1 MALHDYMTGTDFE
14 FEARPNP
21 LAAADKDLSEAYA
34 NAKRRNRREEIQ
46 KKIDNLEAQKKELQ
60 DRLASVRAHSLSGM
74 SEDEV
79 VALAKSRGIRD
90 QDIATW
96 LQARGQ
102 MSARKTSAAQTKALE
117 DAAAAE
123 KERTKNELIQSI
135 YDAET
140 AYENAKAKASRPGDE
155 DKATLEADSRAKKN
169 RLDSLKKEFA
179 KYGESWESYTSQQA
193 PQEQQTQSPEISE
206 NGNAPTENDAEEIE
220 LTDAEKKILGETKVG
235 KFYEPTTKNQE
246 KRALKNEA
254 QEAIRKK
261 GEEEERK
268 RKARKD
274 QLDGIKE
281 DLAIIGIK
289 DASKFD
295 ASKLAGYVYNFETS
309 DDRNDK
315 AKAGAVARLKSF
327 VGSDKEFKDWPSLK
341 ALFPESTKK

>member
-1 MALHDYMTGTDFE
+1 MALHDYMTGTDIE
-14 FEARPNP
+14 FGAMPNP
-21 LAAADKDLSEAYA
+21 LAAADMDLSEANA
-34 NAKRRNRREEIQ
+34 NAERRARREEIQ
-46 KKIDNLEAQKKELQ
+46 KKINNLETQKKELQ

-74 SEDEV
+74 SDDDV

-90 QDIATW
+90 QDITTW

-123 KERTKNELIQSI
+123 KERNKTELIQSI

-140 AYENAKAKASRPGDE
+140 DYENAKAKARRPGDE

-169 RLDSLKKEFA
+169 RLDSLKKELA

-193 PQEQQTQSPEISE
+193 PQETQTQTPQIPKEETPAE
-206 NGNAPTENDAEEIE
+206 NEGEEIE
-220 LTDAEKKILGETKVG
+220 LTDAEKKALGETKVG
-235 KFYEPTTKNQE
+235 KFNEPTTKNQE

-274 QLDGIKE
+274 QLDGIKK
-281 DLAIIGIK
+281 DLDIIGIY
-289 DASKFD
+289 DTAG
-295 ASKLAGYVYNFETS
+295 LARYVLNFEKS
-309 DDRNDK
+309 EDRNDK
-315 AKAGAVARLKSF
+315 ANSGAVARLKSF

-341 ALFPESTKK
+341 ALFPGK

>member
-1 MALHDYMTGTDFE
+1 MALHDYITGTDIE
-14 FEARPNP
+14 FEVTPNP
-21 LAAADKDLSEAYA
+21 LAAADIDLSVAKA
-34 NAKRRNRREEIQ
+34 NAESRERREEIQ
-46 KKIDNLEAQKKELQ
+46 KKIDKLEAQKKQLQ
-60 DRLASVRAHSLSGM
+60 KRLASVRAHSLSGM
-74 SEDEV
+74 SDDDV

-140 AYENAKAKASRPGDE
+140 SYENAKAKASRPGDE

-179 KYGESWESYTSQQA
+179 KYGESWEIYTSHQKQT
-193 PQEQQTQSPEISE
+193 QEQHD
-206 NGNAPTENDAEEIE
+206 NDPTENEGEEIE
-220 LTDAEKKILGETKVG
+220 LTDEEKKALGETKIG
-235 KFYEPTTKNQE
+235 KFNEPTTKNQE
-246 KRALKNEA
+246 KRTIKNEA
-254 QEAIRKK
+254 QESIRKK
-261 GEEEERK
+261 REEEERK

-274 QLDGIKE
+274 QLDGIKK
-281 DLAIIGIK
+281 DIAIIGIY
-289 DASKFD
+289 DA
-295 ASKLAGYVYNFETS
+295 AGLARYVKNFNKS

-315 AKAGAVARLKSF
+315 VKAGAVSRIESF
-327 VGSDKEFKDWPSLK
+327 VGRDKEFKDYPSLK

>member
-1 MALHDYMTGTDFE
+1 MALHDYMTGADIE
-14 FEARPNP
+14 FGEKPNP
-21 LAAADKDLSEAYA
+21 LASADMDLSEAYA
-34 NAKRRNRREEIQ
+34 NAERRNRRKEIQ
-46 KKIDNLEAQKKELQ
+46 KKIDNLEAQKKKLQ

-74 SEDEV
+74 SDDDV
-79 VALAKSRGIRD
+79 VALAKSRRIRD

-96 LQARGQ
+96 LHARGQ

-123 KERTKNELIQSI
+123 KERTKNELVQSI

-140 AYENAKAKASRPGDE
+140 AYENAKAKERRPGDE
-155 DKATLEADSRAKKN
+155 EKATLEADSRAKKN

-193 PQEQQTQSPEISE
+193 TQEQQTKTPKISE
-206 NGNAPTENDAEEIE
+206 NDNTPTENDAEEIE
-220 LTDAEKKILGETKVG
+220 LTDAEKKALGETKVG

-246 KRALKNEA
+246 KRTLKNEA

-261 GEEEERK
+261 NEEEERK
-268 RKARKD
+268 RKARKE

-295 ASKLAGYVYNFETS
+295 ASKLAGYVYNFENS

-315 AKAGAVARLKSF
+315 PKAGAVARLKSF

>member
-1 MALHDYMTGTDFE
+1 MALHDYMTGTDIE
-14 FEARPNP
+14 FEVTPNP
-21 LAAADKDLSEAYA
+21 LAAADMDLSEAKS
-34 NAKRRNRREEIQ
+34 NAERRARREEIQ
-46 KKIDNLEAQKKELQ
+46 KKIDNLEAQKKQLQ

-74 SEDEV
+74 SDDDV

-102 MSARKTSAAQTKALE
+102 MSARKTSASQTKALE

-155 DKATLEADSRAKKN
+155 DKATLEADSRSKKN

-179 KYGESWESYTSQQA
+179 KYGESWESYTSQQTT
-193 PQEQQTQSPEISE
+193 QDQQTQTPQI
-206 NGNAPTENDAEEIE
+206 PTENDPSENEGEEIE

-235 KFYEPTTKNQE
+235 KFNEPTTKNQE

-254 QEAIRKK
+254 HEAIRKK
-261 GEEEERK
+261 REEEERK
-268 RKARKD
+268 RKDRKE
-274 QLDGIKE
+274 QLDGIKK
-281 DLAIIGIK
+281 DLDIIGIY
-289 DASKFD
+289 DTAG
-295 ASKLAGYVYNFETS
+295 LARYVLNFEKS
-309 DDRNDK
+309 EDRNDK
-315 AKAGAVARLKSF
+315 AKSGAVARLKSF

-341 ALFPESTKK
+341 ALFPGK

>member
-1 MALHDYMTGTDFE
+1 MAIHDYLTGTDIE
-14 FEARPNP
+14 FEVTPNP
-21 LAAADKDLSEAYA
+21 LAAADA
-34 NAKRRNRREEIQ
+34 NLEIAKVNAARRERRDEIQ
-46 KKIDNLEAQKKELQ
+46 KKIDRLKAQREQLQKSLE
-60 DRLASVRAHSLSGM
+60 SVRAHSLSRM
-74 SEDEV
+74 SDDDV

-96 LQARGQ
+96 LQSRGQ

-179 KYGESWESYTSQQA
+179 KYGESWESYTSQQES
-193 PQEQQTQSPEISE
+193 QEQQTQTNDIPK
-206 NGNAPTENDAEEIE
+206 NDNAPTENEGEKIEMTEE
-220 LTDAEKKILGETKVG
+220 EKKVLGETKVG

-246 KRALKNEA
+246 KRAIKNEA
-254 QEAIRKK
+254 QESIRKK
-261 GEEEERK
+261 REEEERK

-274 QLDGIKE
+274 QLDGIKK
-281 DLAIIGIK
+281 DLAIIGIY
-289 DASKFD
+289 DA
-295 ASKLAGYVYNFETS
+295 AGLARYVKNFNKS

-315 AKAGAVARLKSF
+315 VKAGAVSRIDSF
-327 VGSDKEFKDWPSLK
+327 VGSDKEFKDYPSLK
-341 ALFPESTKK
+341 TLFPESTKK

>member
-21 LAAADKDLSEAYA
+21 LAAADIDLSEAYA
-34 NAKRRNRREEIQ
+34 NAERRNRRKEIQ
-46 KKIDNLEAQKKELQ
+46 KKINNLEAQKKEKQ
-60 DRLASVRAHSLSGM
+60 DRLNSLRAHSLSRM
-74 SEDEV
+74 SDDDV

-140 AYENAKAKASRPGDE
+140 SYENAKAKASRPGDE

-193 PQEQQTQSPEISE
+193 PQETQTQ
-206 NGNAPTENDAEEIE
+206 NDTTEDEEQIE
-220 LTDAEKKILGETKVG
+220 LTDEEKKVLGETKVG
-235 KFYEPTTKNQE
+235 KFNEPTTKNQE
-246 KRALKNEA
+246 KRAIKNEA
-254 QEAIRKK
+254 QETIRKK
-261 GEEEERK
+261 REEEKRK

-274 QLDGIKE
+274 QIDGIKK
-281 DLAIIGIK
+281 DIAIIGIY
-289 DASKFD
+289 DA
-295 ASKLAGYVYNFETS
+295 AGLARYVKNFNKSE
-309 DDRNDK
+309 DRNDK
-315 AKAGAVARLKSF
+315 VKAGAVARIESF
-327 VGSDKEFKDWPSLK
+327 VGSDKEFKDYPSLK

>member
-1 MALHDYMTGTDFE
+1 MALHDYITGTDIE
-14 FEARPNP
+14 FEVTPNP
-21 LAAADKDLSEAYA
+21 LAAADIDLSVAKA
-34 NAKRRNRREEIQ
+34 NAERRERREEIQ
-46 KKIDNLEAQKKELQ
+46 KKIDKLEAQKKQLQ
-60 DRLASVRAHSLSGM
+60 KSLASVRAHSLSGM
-74 SEDEV
+74 SDDDV

-140 AYENAKAKASRPGDE
+140 SYENAKAKASRAGDE

-179 KYGESWESYTSQQA
+179 KYGESWESYTSQQKQ
-193 PQEQQTQSPEISE
+193 PQELHD
-206 NGNAPTENDAEEIE
+206 NDPTENEGEEIE
-220 LTDAEKKILGETKVG
+220 LTDEEKKALGETKIG
-235 KFYEPTTKNQE
+235 KFNEPTTKNQE
-246 KRALKNEA
+246 KRTIKNEA
-254 QEAIRKK
+254 QESIRKK
-261 GEEEERK
+261 REEEERK

-274 QLDGIKE
+274 QLDGIKK
-281 DLAIIGIK
+281 DLAIIGIY
-289 DASKFD
+289 DA
-295 ASKLAGYVYNFETS
+295 AGLARYVKNFNKS

-315 AKAGAVARLKSF
+315 VKAGAVSRIESF
-327 VGSDKEFKDWPSLK
+327 VGSDKEFKDYPSLK

>member
-1 MALHDYMTGTDFE
+1 MALHDYITGTDIE
-14 FEARPNP
+14 IGAMPNP
-21 LAAADKDLSEAYA
+21 LAAADIDLSEANA
-34 NAKRRNRREEIQ
+34 NAERRARREEIQ

-74 SEDEV
+74 SDDDV

-123 KERTKNELIQSI
+123 KERSKNELIQSI

-140 AYENAKAKASRPGDE
+140 AYENAKAKARRPGDE
-155 DKATLEADSRAKKN
+155 DKDTLEADVRAKKN

-179 KYGESWESYTSQQA
+179 KYGESWESYTSQQS
-193 PQEQQTQSPEISE
+193 PQDQQTQTTQIPKEETPAE
-206 NGNAPTENDAEEIE
+206 NEGEEIE
-220 LTDAEKKILGETKVG
+220 LTDAEKKALGETKVG

-246 KRALKNEA
+246 KRTIKNEA

-261 GEEEERK
+261 REEEERK

-274 QLDGIKE
+274 QLDGIKK
-281 DLAIIGIK
+281 DLAIIGIY
-289 DASKFD
+289 DA
-295 ASKLAGYVYNFETS
+295 AGLARYVKNFNKS

-315 AKAGAVARLKSF
+315 VKAGAVSRLDSF
-327 VGSDKEFKDWPSLK
+327 VGSDKEFKDYPSLK

>member
-1 MALHDYMTGTDFE
+1 MALHDYMTGTDIE
-14 FEARPNP
+14 FEVMPNP
-21 LAAADKDLSEAYA
+21 LAAADIDLSEANA
-34 NAKRRNRREEIQ
+34 NAERRARREEIQ
-46 KKIDNLEAQKKELQ
+46 KKIDNLEAQKKQLQ
-60 DRLASVRAHSLSGM
+60 DRLESVRAHSLSGM
-74 SEDEV
+74 SDDDV
-79 VALAKSRGIRD
+79 VPLAKSRGIRD
-90 QDIATW
+90 QDITTW

-123 KERTKNELIQSI
+123 KERNKTELIQSI

-179 KYGESWESYTSQQA
+179 KYGESWESYTSQQD
-193 PQEQQTQSPEISE
+193 PQEQQTPQIPK
-206 NGNAPTENDAEEIE
+206 GNAPSSEDEEQIE

-246 KRALKNEA
+246 KRTLKNEA

-261 GEEEERK
+261 DEEEERK

-274 QLDGIKE
+274 QLDGIKK
-281 DLAIIGIK
+281 DLAIIGIY
-289 DASKFD
+289 DTAG
-295 ASKLAGYVYNFETS
+295 LARYVLNFEKS

-341 ALFPESTKK
+341 ALFPGK

>member
-1 MALHDYMTGTDFE
+1 MALHDYMTGTDIE
-14 FEARPNP
+14 FEVMPNP
-21 LAAADKDLSEAYA
+21 LAAADIDLSEANA
-34 NAKRRNRREEIQ
+34 NAERRARREEIQ
-46 KKIDNLEAQKKELQ
+46 KKIDNLEAQKKQLQ

-74 SEDEV
+74 SDDDV

-90 QDIATW
+90 KDITTW
-96 LQARGQ
+96 LHARGQ

-123 KERTKNELIQSI
+123 KERNKTELIQSI

-193 PQEQQTQSPEISE
+193 PQDQQTQTTKI
-206 NGNAPTENDAEEIE
+206 PTENAENEEEIE
-220 LTDAEKKILGETKVG
+220 LTDAEKKALGETKVG
-235 KFYEPTTKNQE
+235 KFNEPTTKNQE
-246 KRALKNEA
+246 KRTLKNEA

-261 GEEEERK
+261 REEEERK
-268 RKARKD
+268 RKARED

-295 ASKLAGYVYNFETS
+295 ASKLAGYVYNFEKS
-309 DDRNDK
+309 EDRNDK
-315 AKAGAVARLKSF
+315 AKSGAVARLKSF

-341 ALFPESTKK
+341 ALFHGK

>member
-1 MALHDYMTGTDFE
+1 MSLHDYMTGTDIE
-14 FEARPNP
+14 FGSMPNP
-21 LAAADKDLSEAYA
+21 LAAADIDLSEAKA
-34 NAKRRNRREEIQ
+34 NAERRERREEIQ
-46 KKIDNLEAQKKELQ
+46 KKIEKLEAQKKQLQ
-60 DRLASVRAHSLSGM
+60 DRLKSVRAHSLSRM
-74 SEDEV
+74 SDDDV

-96 LQARGQ
+96 IHARGQ

-179 KYGESWESYTSQQA
+179 KYGESWESYTSQQN
-193 PQEQQTQSPEISE
+193 PQETQTQ
-206 NGNAPTENDAEEIE
+206 NDTTEDEEQIE
-220 LTDAEKKILGETKVG
+220 LTDEEKKVLGETKVG

-254 QEAIRKK
+254 QESIRKK
-261 GEEEERK
+261 NEEEERK

-274 QLDGIKE
+274 QLDGIKK
-281 DLAIIGIK
+281 DLDIIGIY
-289 DASKFD
+289 DA
-295 ASKLAGYVYNFETS
+295 AGLARYVKNFNKS

-315 AKAGAVARLKSF
+315 VKAGAVSRIDSF
-327 VGSDKEFKDWPSLK
+327 VGRDKEFKDYPSLK
-341 ALFPESTKK
+341 ALFPGK

>member
-1 MALHDYMTGTDFE
+1 MALHDYITGTDIE
-14 FEARPNP
+14 FEVTPNP
-21 LAAADKDLSEAYA
+21 LAAADIDLSVAKA
-34 NAKRRNRREEIQ
+34 NAERRERREEIQ
-46 KKIDNLEAQKKELQ
+46 KKIDKLEAQKKQLQ
-60 DRLASVRAHSLSGM
+60 KSLASVRAHSLSGM
-74 SEDEV
+74 SDDDV

-140 AYENAKAKASRPGDE
+140 SYENAKAKASRAGDE

-179 KYGESWESYTSQQA
+179 KYGESWESYTSQQKQ
-193 PQEQQTQSPEISE
+193 PQEQHD
-206 NGNAPTENDAEEIE
+206 NDPTENEGEEIE
-220 LTDAEKKILGETKVG
+220 LTDEEKKALGETKIG
-235 KFYEPTTKNQE
+235 KFNEPTTKNQE
-246 KRALKNEA
+246 KRTIKNEA
-254 QEAIRKK
+254 QESIRKK
-261 GEEEERK
+261 REEEERK

-274 QLDGIKE
+274 QLDGIKK
-281 DLAIIGIK
+281 DIAIIGIY
-289 DASKFD
+289 DA
-295 ASKLAGYVYNFETS
+295 AGLARYVKNFNKS

-315 AKAGAVARLKSF
+315 VKAGAVSRIESF
-327 VGSDKEFKDWPSLK
+327 VGSDKEFKDYPSLK